1 MHFLL
6 IGRDGD
12 DSDALNRRMAAR
24 EAHLAG
30 CATLR
35 EEGHLLYAA
44 AILSDEESNQSSQKM
59 IGSMLVMDWQ
69 SRADLDAWLKEEP
82 YVKGNVWQKI
92 EINSCKLAPGFAGL
106 VPAATKEHVVH

>member
-12 DSDALNRRMAAR
+12 DSDALSRRMAAR

-30 CATLR
+30 CAMLR
-35 EEGHLLYAA
+35 EKGQLLYAA
-44 AILSDEESNQSSQKM
+44 AILSDEDKM
-59 IGSMLVMDWQ
+59 IGSMLVMEWP
-69 SRADLDAWLKEEP
+69 SRAELDAWLKDEP
-82 YVKGNVWQKI
+82 YVKGEVWKKI

-106 VPAATKEHVVH
+106 VPATTKEHVVH

>member
-12 DSDALNRRMAAR
+12 DSDALSRRMAAR

-30 CATLR
+30 CAELR
-35 EEGHLLYAA
+35 EKGQLLYAT
-44 AILSDEESNQSSQKM
+44 AILSDDEKM
-59 IGSMLVMDWQ
+59 IGSMLVMNWP

-82 YVKGNVWQKI
+82 YVKGEVWKKI

-106 VPAATKEHVVH
+106 VPATTKEHVVH

>member
-12 DSDALNRRMAAR
+12 DGDAFNRRMAAR

-30 CATLR
+30 CAVLR
-35 EEGHLLYAA
+35 EKGQLLYAA
-44 AILSDEESNQSSQKM
+44 AILSDQDKM
-59 IGSMLVMDWQ
+59 IGSMLVMDWP
-69 SRADLDAWLKEEP
+69 SRADLDAWLKDEP
-82 YVKGNVWQKI
+82 YVKGDVWKKI

-106 VPAATKEHVVH
+106 VPATTKEHVVH